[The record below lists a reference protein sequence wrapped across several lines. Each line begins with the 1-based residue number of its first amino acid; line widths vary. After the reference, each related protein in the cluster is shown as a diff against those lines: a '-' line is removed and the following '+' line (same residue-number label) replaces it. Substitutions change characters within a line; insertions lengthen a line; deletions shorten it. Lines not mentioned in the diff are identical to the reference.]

1 MPAARIWRCTSAHTC
16 QICEVERCSSIPKS
30 TVGSLHDQ
38 HEYREDEK
46 EADQT
51 TLVGGAGMRTLPTSI
66 DIARPDDQILSHC
79 EPRDLGEPSLKIE
92 WPRSR
97 PLKWCL
103 IRFPRDLG
111 WDSMR

>member
-1 MPAARIWRCTSAHTC
+1 MVMPAARIWRCTSARTC

-30 TVGSLHDQ
+30 TAGSLHDR

-92 WPRSR
+92 CPR
-97 PLKWCL
+97 
-103 IRFPRDLG
+103 
-111 WDSMR
+111 